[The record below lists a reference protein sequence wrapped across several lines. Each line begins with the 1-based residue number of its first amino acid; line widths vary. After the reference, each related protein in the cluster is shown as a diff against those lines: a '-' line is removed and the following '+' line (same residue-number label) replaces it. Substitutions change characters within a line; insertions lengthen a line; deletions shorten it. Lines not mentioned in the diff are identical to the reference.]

1 MNRTISKNK
10 KLFLIG
16 AIFILGL
23 TAFKYIS
30 GSTIINKSNATQTAG
45 FNPRVEYI
53 ANEPCVAEQ
62 FKQRLPENSGYKPI
76 KWSKANSIN
85 NIKGADSVIVHGYRM
100 ADSKG
105 TSTIYTKL
113 IYFNKNCDVIFVE

>member
-1 MNRTISKNK
+1 MNHTISKNK

-53 ANEPCVAEQ
+53 PNEPCVAEQ

-85 NIKGADSVIVHGYRM
+85 SIKGADSVIVHGFRM
-100 ADSKG
+100 VDSKG

-113 IYFNKNCDVIFVE
+113 IYFNTNCEVIFVE